1 MKQVKG
7 PGFGNAMFSSIQ
19 KNAGMLRGIGY
30 FDRRK
35 EYVKASKKVHLED
48 YKESTPEQLQRLRAI
63 YSEAKRQAILKKIVI
78 MVLAMVITLFLGYG
92 FIYWMRLA
100 FGF

>member
-35 EYVKASKKVHLED
+35 EYLKASKKVHLED
-48 YKESTPEQLQRLRAI
+48 YKKSTPEQLQRLRAI
-63 YSEAKRQAILKKIVI
+63 YKEAKRQALIKKLLI
-78 MVLAMVITLFLGYG
+78 MVLATIMTILLGYG
-92 FIYWMRLA
+92 FIYWMRLV